1 MDNRAIPS
9 GTVIVDYT
17 YTVSRTIGGHGVSGA
32 ASGEFEQNYVSDGS
46 SPVSIRLDFRS
57 NVSEQTTPFG
67 RQTVLLE
74 GMVDV
79 PYEADRA
86 YAYVSLDLSGSGH
99 SADIVGAYAVFSD
112 GSVDCRSA
120 TVAFTLQEA

>member
-1 MDNRAIPS
+1 MFDS
-9 GTVIVDYT
+9 F
-17 YTVSRTIGGHGVSGA
+17 HGVICSKRGA
-32 ASGEFEQNYVSDGS
+32 A
-46 SPVSIRLDFRS
+46 
-57 NVSEQTTPFG
+57 
-67 RQTVLLE
+67 VLLAT
-74 GMVDV
+74 VDV